1 MLKKI
6 VSIMLCM
13 TLLLFAFAGC
23 EKKQV
28 ETENTE
34 IANFTMPEEN
44 EEIVVLT
51 VKDYGEIK
59 IKLFPDLCP
68 KGVENFTRL
77 IKEQNYYDGVI
88 FHRVIKDFMIQ
99 GGDPKGNGT
108 GGNSIWGDG
117 FAQEINPEL
126 RHFVGA
132 LSYATAADK
141 LNKSQFFIVT
151 GKTQTQQDLDY
162 CTKTYGTVF
171 PENVAQ
177 KYFEVGGSP
186 HCDNNYEV
194 FGQVFNQE
202 GLDIIKKISEV
213 ETDNNDKPLKQ
224 VVIEK
229 AEVVPYTAE

>member
-1 MLKKI
+1 M
-6 VSIMLCM
+6 
-13 TLLLFAFAGC
+13 
-23 EKKQV
+23 
-28 ETENTE
+28 
-34 IANFTMPEEN
+34 
-44 EEIVVLT
+44 
-51 VKDYGEIK
+51 
-59 IKLFPDLCP
+59 
-68 KGVENFTRL
+68 
-77 IKEQNYYDGVI
+77 
-88 FHRVIKDFMIQ
+88 
-99 GGDPKGNGT
+99 
-108 GGNSIWGDG
+108 
-117 FAQEINPEL
+117 
-126 RHFVGA
+126 GA